1 MIAVVSW
8 MNWPAW
14 FVWVLLALD
23 VIAALVYRAGP
34 GLVEAIGRL
43 SLASFAK
50 PGLFFWALLI
60 ASVIV
65 YVPAVL
71 FFGAS
76 RWFAVGP
83 VPVQASRILLYLVD
97 FFAGVGIGAV
107 PFNKGLLAGDG
118 GLARRWPVWL
128 AATVVT
134 YSCIIALIYVKHGVP
149 PDVNHQPLWWQVAHA
164 LALVSYRAAP

>member
-1 MIAVVSW
+1 MVG
-8 MNWPAW
+8 PAW

-23 VIAALVYRAGP
+23 VIAALVYRAAP

-71 FFGAS
+71 YFGPS
-76 RWFAVGP
+76 GWFAVGP
-83 VPVQASRILLYLVD
+83 VAVQASRIMPYLAD
-97 FFAGVGIGAV
+97 FFACVGVRPC
-107 PFNKGLLAGDG
+107 PFNKGLPARAGG
-118 GLARRWPVWL
+118 PGRRWPV
-128 AATVVT
+128 
-134 YSCIIALIYVKHGVP
+134 
-149 PDVNHQPLWWQVAHA
+149 
-164 LALVSYRAAP
+164 